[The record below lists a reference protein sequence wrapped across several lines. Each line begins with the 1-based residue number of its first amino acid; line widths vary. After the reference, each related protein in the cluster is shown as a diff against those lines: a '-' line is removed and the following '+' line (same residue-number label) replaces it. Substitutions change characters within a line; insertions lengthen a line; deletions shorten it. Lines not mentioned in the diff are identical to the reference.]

1 MKKILSLFIVTSM
14 LAACAPRIEVA
25 ASDKPITINLN
36 VKIQHEILIKI
47 DKALEDIFS
56 DDSELF

>member
-1 MKKILSLFIVTSM
+1 MKKIVSLFIATCF

-25 ASDKPITINLN
+25 ASEPITINLN

-47 DKALEDIFS
+47 DKALDDIFS

>member
-1 MKKILSLFIVTSM
+1 MKKILPLFIATCL

-47 DKALEDIFS
+47 DKALDDLFS

>member
-1 MKKILSLFIVTSM
+1 MKKMTSVLIAAYL

-47 DKALEDIFS
+47 DKALDDIFS

>member
-1 MKKILSLFIVTSM
+1 MKKILCVLTAACF
-14 LAACAPRIEVA
+14 LGACAPRIEVA
-25 ASDKPITINLN
+25 ASEPITINLN

-47 DKALEDIFS
+47 DKALNDIFS

>member
-1 MKKILSLFIVTSM
+1 MKKILPLFIAACC

-25 ASDKPITINLN
+25 ASEPITINLN

-47 DKALEDIFS
+47 DKALNDIFS

>member
-1 MKKILSLFIVTSM
+1 MKKILPILTIACF
-14 LAACAPRIEVA
+14 LGACAPRIEVA

-47 DKALEDIFS
+47 DKALDDIFS

>member
-1 MKKILSLFIVTSM
+1 MKKILPILTITCF
-14 LAACAPRIEVA
+14 LGACAPRIEVA

-47 DKALEDIFS
+47 DKALDDIFS